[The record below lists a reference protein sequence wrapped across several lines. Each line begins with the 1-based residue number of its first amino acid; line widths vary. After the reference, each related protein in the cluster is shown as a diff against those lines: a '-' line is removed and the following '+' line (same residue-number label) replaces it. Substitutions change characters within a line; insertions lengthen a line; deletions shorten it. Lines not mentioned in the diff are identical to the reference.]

1 MQNLPKREQ
10 FKKMQSRK
18 ISSHEEASDQGENS
32 SDAEETKRQM
42 LSKPPPKDMDLRSKS
57 RGSKH
62 RRQNIDDDDSGGQV
76 YSGPSKSKT
85 SSSGGNDSQA
95 NQPQRK
101 VSKLRPKHMRNEAQE
116 ATRATSSMFTKP
128 KPEPAFSDNDDDDDM
143 PVEQPKHRKQRQEE
157 RSPSPQPQRE
167 RKSKT
172 REGGRREKSNK
183 KRKEIRDELSD

>member
-116 ATRATSSMFTKP
+116 ATRATPSMFTKP

-143 PVEQPKHRKQRQEE
+143 PVEQQKQRKQRQEE